1 MKKALFILL
10 LIPFTSFSQGKLK
23 TAKQNLNQKSTSKS
37 STGKR
42 VVKTSST
49 STLKNNY
56 SSSFSDDIGLSSFVA
71 EVLFFGTV
79 GIVAGVAEERDL
91 NPYPYFYDNE
101 GEYAAELS
109 DTGKKQSFKLG
120 ANYLFNNVGGLEV
133 NAVYK
138 PIPILG
144 IDVSYIHFS
153 EKNRTYTDVLDVSS
167 VMLNYY
173 RIREKNISLWWGLG
187 ATYVGNEVRKM
198 GFAYNLG
205 MEIYPV
211 KPISFHVSWKESF
224 INESKIGVL
233 KTQLKYHV
241 KKNAFFVGYHH
252 YQIAGEDIS
261 GPAIG
266 VEILF

>member
-1 MKKALFILL
+1 MKKVIFLML
-10 LIPFTSFSQGKLK
+10 LIPFVSFSQGKLK
-23 TAKQNLNQKSTSKS
+23 KAKKNLNKKSIGTNNA
-37 STGKR
+37 GKR
-42 VVKTSST
+42 VVKTSSST
-49 STLKNNY
+49 SKSNY
-56 SSSFSDDIGLSSFVA
+56 SSSFSDDIGLSSFLA

-79 GIVAGVAEERDL
+79 GVVAGVAEERDL

-109 DTGKKQSFKLG
+109 DTGRKQSFKLG
-120 ANYLFNNVGGLEV
+120 VNYLFNYVDGMEL

-144 IDVSYIHFS
+144 IDVSYVHFS
-153 EKNRTYTDVLDVSS
+153 EKNRTSTEILDVSS

-173 RIREKNISLWWGLG
+173 RIREKNISFWWGLG
-187 ATYVGNEVRKM
+187 ATYVGNEVSKI

-211 KPISFHVSWKESF
+211 KPISLHLSWKESF
-224 INESKIGVL
+224 INKSEIGVL

-241 KKNAFFVGYHH
+241 KKKTFFIGYHH

-261 GPAIG
+261 GPSIG
-266 VEILF
+266 VEIIL